1 MPTQPAQRIGL
12 FTATS
17 LVIANMVGTGVF
29 TSLGFQLAGLS
40 TGISLLLLW
49 LIGGI
54 AALTGALVY
63 GEIGSRF
70 PQSGGEYN
78 YLSKIYHPVLGFLSG
93 WVSATV
99 GFSAPVAAASVAMA
113 AYVHSA
119 FPEVPI
125 QWLAALVVVGIS
137 LVHSIHFGAGK
148 AFQNLFT
155 SLKVLI
161 IVSFIIAGLL
171 SSSSGDTE
179 FTWNKNV
186 WTEIWSPAFA
196 VSLFFV
202 SYSYSGWNAAAYM
215 AGEIKN
221 PQKNLPRALFIGTAI
236 VTAMYVLLNYIFLR
250 VAPQSVL
257 SGQLDVGSVVATFI
271 FGESGGKIMSMIIAL
286 LLVSSL
292 SSMIMVGPRVNEA
305 MGKDY
310 KILSVFAKKN
320 KSQIPVYAILIQ
332 CSISLIFIFSS
343 TFEQVITYLGFT
355 LNLFL
360 FLTVAGLFVVR
371 FKKKKS
377 KEHYK
382 TWGYPVV
389 PLIYLLLGTWLLIYG
404 LMYKPQESALGLLTV
419 FSGFIIYFV
428 NQKLYSKKP

>member
-1 MPTQPAQRIGL
+1 MPAQPVQRIGL

-29 TSLGFQLAGLS
+29 TSLGFQLVGLS
-40 TGISLLLLW
+40 TGMSLLLLW
-49 LIGGI
+49 LVGGI

-63 GEIGSRF
+63 GEIGSRY
-70 PQSGGEYN
+70 PKSGGEYN
-78 YLSKIYHPVLGFLSG
+78 YLSRIYHPLAGFLSG

-99 GFSAPVAAASVAMA
+99 GFAAPVAAASVAMGT
-113 AYVHSA
+113 YVHSV
-119 FPEVPI
+119 FPEAPV
-125 QWLAALVVVGIS
+125 QWLAALVVVSIS
-137 LVHSIHFGAGK
+137 LIHSIHFGAGK

-155 SLKVLI
+155 SLKVIMI
-161 IVSFIIAGLL
+161 ISFIIAGLL
-171 SSSSGDTE
+171 VPSSGDTN
-179 FTWNKNV
+179 FVWNEAGWK
-186 WTEIWSPAFA
+186 EIWSPAFA
-196 VSLFFV
+196 ISLFFV

-221 PQKNLPRALFIGTAI
+221 PQKNLPRALFAGTAL
-236 VTAMYVLLNYIFLR
+236 VTCLYVLLNYVFLR
-250 VAPQSVL
+250 VAPQQAL
-257 SGQLDVGSVVATFI
+257 SGQLDVGSVAASFI

-286 LLVSSL
+286 LLVSSI

-310 KILSVFAKKN
+310 SVLSVFAQ
-320 KSQIPVYAILIQ
+320 KSKLQIPVYAIAIQ
-332 CSISLIFIFSS
+332 CFISLIFIFSS

-371 FKKKKS
+371 LKKS
-377 KEHYK
+377 NGTKHYK

-389 PLIYLLLGTWLLIYG
+389 PVVYLALGSWLLVYG
-404 LMYKPQESALGLLTV
+404 LVYKPTESAMGFLTV
-419 FSGFIIYFV
+419 FSGLLVYII
-428 NQKLYSKKP
+428 NQKFYRDKK